1 MFVVLLNM
9 VVWSIV
15 LIIAFA
21 LTCIA
26 IGLIIGSIIRACIMK
41 KRGKRT
47 KKVGLWVGISMIAA
61 PWVMILGI
69 YLLSL
74 VSDRYYN
81 RWKSNCEDIS
91 KAVMAEDNASEL
103 YDLMADDVVS
113 RNNISKEDLQ
123 DYLDKIDIKRVTG
136 EDLEK
141 FYRGANAGKYYH
153 YRVYTSTENGRN
165 QPCFQYRMYD
175 INDEDGELYISGVDG
190 DAKGTEYIGI
200 YYISYKVGD
209 EYIEFGEKPPSELH
223 ARYTSPEISDYG
235 SFTSKKT
242 FSYDRKYYIKVLDSD
257 RKTKIVIF
265 SQGNEVL
272 TNFKPC
278 DAGNFQGY
286 CWASDSYDIWIQAS
300 DIGLVCYSL
309 SGDEWVL
316 NENAVKPD
324 DIISKYE

>member
-1 MFVVLLNM
+1 MFIVLLNM
-9 VVWSIV
+9 VVWTIV

-26 IGLIIGSIIRACIMK
+26 IGLIIGSIIRAVIMK

-47 KKVGLWVGISMIAA
+47 KKVGLWVGISMLAA
-61 PWVMILGI
+61 PWATVAAL

-74 VSDRYYN
+74 ESDRYFH
-81 RWKSNCEDIS
+81 RWKSPYKDIS
-91 KAVMAEDNASEL
+91 MAVMAEDNTSEL
-103 YDLMADDVVS
+103 YDLFADDVVA

-123 DYLDKIDIKRVTG
+123 EYLDKIDIKRVTG

-141 FYRGANAGKYYH
+141 YYRGANSGKNYH
-153 YRVYTSTENGRN
+153 YRVYTSTANGRS

-175 INDEDGELYISGVDG
+175 VNEKGDQLYISGVDG
-190 DAKGTEYIGI
+190 DPQGTEYIGV
-200 YYISYKVGD
+200 YYISYKTGD

-223 ARYTSPEISDYG
+223 ARNTSPEIDSNS
-235 SFTSKKT
+235 SFTNKKT
-242 FSYDRKYYIKVLDSD
+242 FSYDRKYYVKVLDSD

-265 SQGNEVL
+265 SEGNEVL

-278 DAGNFQGY
+278 DARKFQGY
-286 CWASDSYDIWIQAS
+286 CWAEDSYDIWIQAS

-309 SGDEWVL
+309 EGDEWVL

-324 DIISKYE
+324 SIISKYD